1 MHYHTIYACRSILI
15 IATVLLPNG
24 LNAQQAEQAEQVTK
38 KSLAVR
44 YLVPGPVH
52 EAFVSSGQALQLA
65 GIIHQAPPA
74 EAPAIDRP
82 PQGSPDCVWVDGY
95 WDWDA
100 GLRHYTWIPGCWR
113 RAPHNL
119 RWQAGS
125 WAPAPD
131 GVVRRP
137 GYWYDLNRKP
147 QFMPRA
153 PSIAEDREATPSMV
167 GAGNI
172 WIRGSWT
179 VDEERKYKWQ
189 PGYVARE
196 EARYQ
201 WQPATVLPADGGFVV
216 VPGYWDYPLAGRGTA
231 FAAIQPPLPEVIDL
245 RAIDPLSIQRS
256 PHGTW
261 SYSRLLKG
269 SASAGYS
276 PQPKSVF
283 PSGPPLASQRE
294 LLVDGKATLSGIIR
308 KGDLTPHYIEIKLVG
323 GTARVT
329 ESDDKGRFEFTE
341 IPYGRYSILAEGPVQ
356 NYHRS
361 GAVIVDIDQPSVQVE
376 IELE

>member
-1 MHYHTIYACRSILI
+1 HHHNNYACRSILI
-15 IATVLLPNG
+15 IATVLLPNR
-24 LNAQQAEQAEQVTK
+24 LIAQQTEPVAKE
-38 KSLAVR
+38 SSAVR

-52 EAFVSSGQALQLA
+52 EAFVSSAQASQQV
-65 GIIHQAPPA
+65 GIIHHSPPA
-74 EAPAIDRP
+74 EVPAIDRP
-82 PQGSPDCVWVDGY
+82 PQGSPDSVWVDGY
-95 WDWDA
+95 WDWNA

-125 WAPAPD
+125 WAAAPD

-137 GYWYDLNRKP
+137 GYWYDVHRKP
-147 QFMPRA
+147 QFMSKA
-153 PSIAEDREATPSMV
+153 PSVAEDREATQSML
-167 GAGNI
+167 GAGNV

-179 VDEERKYKWQ
+179 VDDEKQYKWE

-196 EARYQ
+196 EAGYQ
-201 WQPATVLPADGGFVV
+201 WQAATVLPADGGFVV
-216 VPGYWDYPLAGRGTA
+216 VPGYWDFPLAGRGTA
-231 FAAIQPPLPEVIDL
+231 FAAIQPPLPAVIEL

-256 PHGTW
+256 PNGTW
-261 SYSRLLKG
+261 IYYRLLQG
-269 SASAGYS
+269 SVTAGYT
-276 PQPKSVF
+276 PQPKIVF
-283 PSGPPLASQRE
+283 PSHPPLASQRG
-294 LLVDGKATLSGIIR
+294 LLIDGKATLSGIVR

-329 ESDDKGRFEFTE
+329 ETDDHGRFEFAE

-361 GAVIVDIDQPSVQVE
+361 GAVIVDIDQPTAQVE